1 MARDLTT
8 DDDETL
14 RESSSTA
21 ATGGK
26 GYTFADKVAAG
37 FLVQMLA
44 RTFPLEAALGFIAEL
59 HFETKESGRNLDD
72 LHIVLQNSGGRARW
86 SVSVKSNRQLSGS
99 GFNKTLVGD
108 LWADWRGERG
118 ASFDPGSDLFGLVT
132 GTLADGPQHDW
143 EELRQEAADTT
154 PERFLQRID
163 GQRQI
168 SLAKKKIFSSL
179 YLVAENLDQAQRE
192 ATVRLAARL
201 HVLHFNENRQ
211 EGRYINQCALL
222 VSSGSVEE
230 GTKLWNTLCQLAAD
244 NRGTGG
250 YFDLPKLLQR
260 LRGTFDL
267 VDYPD
272 FRADWA
278 RLDAISGDNLATV
291 RSVMGADI
299 HLDRASELAAILK
312 NISEHGITFVA
323 GESGSGKSSLVA
335 QLAREPSWFGHIL
348 WLTPVQLSKASQNEI
363 ATSNGLRHTL
373 PELIRSSSRTSSLLV
388 IDALEKFEGE
398 ALSRVIELLRTISE
412 SGFAGWKV
420 VVSGHLQSWEKAQ
433 HLLHEAGTTNFV
445 KSELEPPSISAIRS
459 AVQNVPGISLLLF
472 RPELQQIL
480 RNLMVL
486 DWVLRTNLV
495 QSLSSEPGKR
505 IGETGLISLIWGHW
519 IGKDRRLLRDRLLRE
534 LGEHEGE
541 KLSGAVSVD
550 AIKDVQLLDL
560 LETLSNEDLVRIT
573 LPSVRFTHDLI
584 GDWARFRA
592 LSNLD
597 GNSIARIRSLVQIPR
612 WNRGIRLY
620 AQSLLEGKADL
631 ADWNKALADLNA
643 PDAESKVTRDLFL
656 EALIF
661 AADAIPLLEAVW
673 PNLIADKGKL
683 LNRLMDRLL
692 FVASFP
698 DPRLRSFVS
707 EENAEAS
714 ESWFRI
720 PMPLYWIPALF
731 VFSVHADDVATVA
744 LKRGAEVCTLY
755 LRSMPAE
762 MPGRKEAAHLA
773 IVLARELQDQVAA
786 WPYSGRDNKAV
797 YEAMLFGAGED
808 PDSVAQGALEIAG
821 RKAEPDHAVDS
832 RERAEEEAAARE
844 ARWRR
849 EHPEEYEQHRASVMA
864 LPGGSY
870 FPSRK
875 RPPLPDGPQRPIPEG
890 FRSAVMDWGALTTL
904 MALRPEAAKE
914 ILLAVC
920 LEDPDHHDDDGP
932 IRSFGLEWWHN
943 GFPPIY
949 LKGPFYTFLQQS
961 PQAALDTIVKLSNI
975 VTEQGLRAEGIDPLK
990 ADHRERHALKF
1001 TVKDRTVYW
1010 FGNGQIY
1017 NLHRGGRLH
1026 DDVLVCALMAFEK
1039 WLYDEISAS
1048 REIDSYVQYIF
1059 ENATSLAFAGIL
1071 VSVGLYHPALFHG
1084 CLRPLLGN
1092 IHIYECQSHAA
1103 LNESSESWRI
1113 SFALRPQQ
1121 EIQHAIQW
1129 NRMPHRR
1136 VLLRDL
1142 VPKLLLENA
1151 ETQMYLRESAA
1162 EWEKAVK
1169 PANDEKENFELFLAR
1184 FKPETYVLTPR
1195 PGNIIEIRAALPEEV
1210 EQKRRASQAEAKFR
1224 LLSNGMA
1231 LQARQILNSG
1241 VSLAADKLPEF
1252 FHQLQHI
1259 QQPEYPDLSE
1269 FETRTRL
1276 QSIAGGLAVLFIYH
1290 RAWLSE
1296 NEDAERWCLDVL
1308 RNLREA
1314 PSEENEGPESGGLG
1328 INVETFL
1335 GELGVFLLQERQE
1348 EWIKRLAFDGVT
1360 GFYYQSTSQSMAR
1373 AYLCRE
1379 GLGETFDELIS
1390 VVLLW
1395 SALRRGA
1402 TRKTG
1407 RYIQRPVLP
1416 GYKSALFARFLNGRL
1431 KRLPVTVAM
1440 AARLGANL
1448 FERIERLDPS
1458 EIARRQWEKQR
1469 KAFEKNDRDRDV
1481 SRDMAQIDYEVI
1493 VAGFCFLSLELT
1505 STEPTD
1511 RERATEYIRQLFDL
1525 EMTTLPIL
1533 ESEDEGRE
1541 VGGTPYQ
1548 FDPWILKLAAELL
1561 ATVTSLDHAQAIY
1574 EPVLRRGPAA
1584 HYWTQDFL
1592 EAWITN
1598 ALPRMADH
1606 QLIAEIWRGIVDY
1619 TFSLPGWV
1627 GRKRRIWFH
1636 AENLSVDLMGLRT
1649 EAVKVLGR
1657 KEYTDLV
1664 RTMAPTFKL
1673 WGEQWLKYGRVAVWF
1688 ANFLSTESGQALLGQ
1703 GIQQLGGVVGSFSDS
1718 DWKEEG
1724 LALSLTS
1731 ALAAGWRHASNE
1743 ITADATLR
1751 EAFLRILMELCSRSI
1766 AEAIHLRDR
1775 IAHII
1780 PVGS

>member
-1 MARDLTT
+1 M
-8 DDDETL
+8 
-14 RESSSTA
+14 
-21 ATGGK
+21 
-26 GYTFADKVAAG
+26 
-37 FLVQMLA
+37 
-44 RTFPLEAALGFIAEL
+44 
-59 HFETKESGRNLDD
+59 
-72 LHIVLQNSGGRARW
+72 
-86 SVSVKSNRQLSGS
+86 
-99 GFNKTLVGD
+99 
-108 LWADWRGERG
+108 
-118 ASFDPGSDLFGLVT
+118 
-132 GTLADGPQHDW
+132 
-143 EELRQEAADTT
+143 
-154 PERFLQRID
+154 
-163 GQRQI
+163 
-168 SLAKKKIFSSL
+168 
-179 YLVAENLDQAQRE
+179 
-192 ATVRLAARL
+192 
-201 HVLHFNENRQ
+201 
-211 EGRYINQCALL
+211 
-222 VSSGSVEE
+222 
-230 GTKLWNTLCQLAAD
+230 
-244 NRGTGG
+244 
-250 YFDLPKLLQR
+250 
-260 LRGTFDL
+260 
-267 VDYPD
+267 
-272 FRADWA
+272 
-278 RLDAISGDNLATV
+278 
-291 RSVMGADI
+291 
-299 HLDRASELAAILK
+299 
-312 NISEHGITFVA
+312 
-323 GESGSGKSSLVA
+323 
-335 QLAREPSWFGHIL
+335 
-348 WLTPVQLSKASQNEI
+348 
-363 ATSNGLRHTL
+363 
-373 PELIRSSSRTSSLLV
+373 
-388 IDALEKFEGE
+388 
-398 ALSRVIELLRTISE
+398 
-412 SGFAGWKV
+412 
-420 VVSGHLQSWEKAQ
+420 
-433 HLLHEAGTTNFV
+433 
-445 KSELEPPSISAIRS
+445 
-459 AVQNVPGISLLLF
+459 
-472 RPELQQIL
+472 
-480 RNLMVL
+480 
-486 DWVLRTNLV
+486 
-495 QSLSSEPGKR
+495 
-505 IGETGLISLIWGHW
+505 
-519 IGKDRRLLRDRLLRE
+519 
-534 LGEHEGE
+534 
-541 KLSGAVSVD
+541 
-550 AIKDVQLLDL
+550 
-560 LETLSNEDLVRIT
+560 
-573 LPSVRFTHDLI
+573 
-584 GDWARFRA
+584 
-592 LSNLD
+592 
-597 GNSIARIRSLVQIPR
+597 
-612 WNRGIRLY
+612 
-620 AQSLLEGKADL
+620 
-631 ADWNKALADLNA
+631 
-643 PDAESKVTRDLFL
+643 TRDLFL

-661 AADAIPLLEAVW
+661 AADAVPLLEAAW
-673 PNLIADKGKL
+673 PNLIADEGKL

-692 FVASFP
+692 FVATFP

-731 VFSVHADDVATVA
+731 IFSAHAEDVATVA
-744 LKRGAEVCTLY
+744 LKKGAEVCTLY
-755 LRSMPAE
+755 LRNMPAE

-773 IVLARELQDQVAA
+773 LVLARELQDQVAG
-786 WPYSGRDNKAV
+786 WPYSGRDSKV
-797 YEAMLFGAGED
+797 IYEALLFGAGED
-808 PDSVAQGALEIAG
+808 PDSVAQVAIEIAG
-821 RKAEPDHAVDS
+821 RRAEPDHAID
-832 RERAEEEAAARE
+832 RRDRAEEESAARE
-844 ARWRR
+844 ARWRE
-849 EHPEEYEQHRASVMA
+849 EHPEEYKQHRASVTS

-870 FPSRK
+870 LPSRR
-875 RPPLPDGPQRPIPEG
+875 RPPLPDGPQRRIPDG
-890 FRSAVMDWGALTTL
+890 FRGAIMDWGALTSL

-920 LEDPDHHDDDGP
+920 LEDPGHRDQEGL
-932 IRSFGLEWWHN
+932 IRSFGLDWWHN

-949 LKGPFYTFLQQS
+949 FKGPFYTFLQQS
-961 PQAALDTIVKLSNI
+961 PQAALEAIVKLSNI
-975 VTEQGLRAEGIDPLK
+975 VTEQGLRAERIDPLE
-990 ADHRERHALKF
+990 ADHLERYALKF

-1017 NLHRGGRLH
+1017 YLHRGGRLH
-1026 DDVLVCALMAFEK
+1026 DDVLVCALMALEK
-1039 WLYDEISAS
+1039 WLYDEVSAG
-1048 REIDSYVQYIF
+1048 REIDSSVQYIF

-1092 IHIYECQSHAA
+1092 VHIYECQSHAA
-1103 LNESSESWRI
+1103 LNEGSEAWRI

-1121 EIQHAIQW
+1121 EIQLAIQW

-1136 VLLRDL
+1136 ILLRDL
-1142 VPKLLLENA
+1142 VPRLLVENI
-1151 ETQMYLRESAA
+1151 ETQTYLKECAA
-1162 EWEKAVK
+1162 EWDATVK
-1169 PANDEKENFELFLAR
+1169 PATDDEKESFTLFLAR

-1195 PGNIIEIRAALPEEV
+1195 PDHMIEIRPSLPEEV
-1210 EQKRRASQAEAKFR
+1210 EQKRQASQAEAEFR
-1224 LLSNGMA
+1224 LLSNTMA
-1231 LQARQILNSG
+1231 LQARQILNTG
-1241 VSLAADKLPEF
+1241 VSLTTNKLPEF
-1252 FHQLQHI
+1252 LCQLRRI
-1259 QQPEYPDLSE
+1259 QRPEYPDLSE
-1269 FETRTRL
+1269 YETRVRL

-1296 NEDAERWCLDVL
+1296 NEDAERWCFEVL
-1308 RNLREA
+1308 RNLKDT
-1314 PSEENEGPESGGLG
+1314 PSEESEGPESGGLG

-1360 GFYYQSTSQSMAR
+1360 GFYYHSTSQSMAR

-1416 GYKSALFARFLNGRL
+1416 GYKLALCARFLNGRL
-1431 KRLPVTVAM
+1431 KRRPVTVAM

-1448 FERIERLDPS
+1448 VERIERLDPS

-1469 KAFEKNDRDRDV
+1469 KAFENNDRDRDI

-1505 STEPTD
+1505 SAEPTD

-1561 ATVTSLDHAQAIY
+1561 ATVTSLDHAHAIY

-1606 QLIAEIWRGIVDY
+1606 QLFAEIWRGMVDY

-1673 WGEQWLKYGRVAVWF
+1673 WGEQWLKYGRVAAWF

-1751 EAFLRILMELCSRSI
+1751 EAFLRVLMELCSRSI